1 MNTNLTVL
9 TNKNTDP
16 STLGWPAT
24 LPLEVAL
31 QTAPLEEIKD
41 SYNISDEEWE
51 ALRTNDQFR
60 REVLKYQEEA
70 KEEGYSFRT
79 KAKMQAEGLLA
90 TSWSLIHNEDTP
102 AAVKADLIKFTTRIA
117 GYEPNPKSAAE
128 MGTAFQININMGGQ
142 SASATIPNTILQQQL
157 NPMNVIHSEYDD
169 QDAYDPLD

>member
-1 MNTNLTVL
+1 
-9 TNKNTDP
+9 
-16 STLGWPAT
+16 
-24 LPLEVAL
+24 
-31 QTAPLEEIKD
+31 
-41 SYNISDEEWE
+41 
-51 ALRTNDQFR
+51 
-60 REVLKYQEEA
+60 
-70 KEEGYSFRT
+70 
-79 KAKMQAEGLLA
+79 MQAEGLLA